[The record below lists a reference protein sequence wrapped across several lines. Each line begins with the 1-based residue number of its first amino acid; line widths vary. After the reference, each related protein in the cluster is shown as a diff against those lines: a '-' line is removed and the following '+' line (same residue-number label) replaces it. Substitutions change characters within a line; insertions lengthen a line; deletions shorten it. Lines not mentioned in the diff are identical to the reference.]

1 MTVQID
7 RRYAVWGKAIDIP
20 ERIAV
25 ADGLPL
31 YVERMFKPGA
41 KQRQRNVSATS
52 LAMAGVA
59 GVVNSA

>member
-7 RRYAVWGKAIDIP
+7 RRYARTPAVWGKAIDIP

-41 KQRQRNVSATS
+41 KMSMHS
-52 LAMAGVA
+52 P
-59 GVVNSA
+59 